1 MGYWGYPRYV
11 SAAEKRA
18 KAQKSLNKLKK
29 DNPRIEPILIEGRT
43 LAKSWWGKSWNRNLE
58 RYADYS
64 NRIGRGRSYVL
75 NGAVLD
81 LQIGSGKVDALV
93 QGTTSQPYKV
103 TIRIKPIAKE
113 KWDTMKLASSGK
125 LDSLQELLAG
135 KFPEALGEIFMAK
148 SEGLFPS
155 PDEIEFSCSCPDWA
169 YMCKHVAAT
178 LYGVGARLDQ
188 DPGLF
193 FKLRQVEMADLISRA
208 VEDRAH
214 ALLKVAQKKTGR
226 IMDISN
232 AAEVFGIDME
242 MGDES
247 QAAKETKAPSATI
260 KTKAAQ
266 KLTAKSPVERKTKV
280 ASPHASKSAQTGET
294 QAEQILAILKRTK
307 KGIDAAALKRKTGFD
322 EKIIRNILYS
332 AAKRGDIERVERGVY
347 RAKRPGAS
355 PAKKKARRR

>member
-11 SAAEKRA
+11 SVAEKKA

-29 DNPRIEPILIEGRT
+29 DNPRIKPILIEGRT

-64 NRIGRGRSYVL
+64 NRIGRGRSYVQ

-81 LQIGSGKVDALV
+81 LQIGSGSVNAVV
-93 QGTTSQPYKV
+93 QGTTSEPYKV
-103 TIRIKPIAKE
+103 TIKIKPIAKE
-113 KWDTMKLASSGK
+113 KWDRMKAASSGK

-135 KFPEALGEIFMAK
+135 KFPQALGEIFMAK

-193 FKLRQVEMADLISRA
+193 FKLRQVEMADLISQA
-208 VEDRAH
+208 VEERAH
-214 ALLKVAQKKTGR
+214 TLLKVAQKKTGR
-226 IMDISN
+226 VMDVSN
-232 AAEVFGIDME
+232 LGDIFGIDME
-242 MGDES
+242 MGTGRE
-247 QAAKETKAPSATI
+247 AGVKTKGPFTTK
-260 KTKAAQ
+260 KTKAAP
-266 KLTAKSPVERKTKV
+266 KPKVKSPVERKTKV
-280 ASPHASKSAQTGET
+280 ANPHASKSVQTGET
-294 QAEQILAILKRTK
+294 QAAQILAILKRTK

-332 AAKRGDIERVERGVY
+332 AVKRDEIVRVERGVY
-347 RAKRPGAS
+347 RKKRPGAS
-355 PAKKKARRR
+355 PSNKGARQR